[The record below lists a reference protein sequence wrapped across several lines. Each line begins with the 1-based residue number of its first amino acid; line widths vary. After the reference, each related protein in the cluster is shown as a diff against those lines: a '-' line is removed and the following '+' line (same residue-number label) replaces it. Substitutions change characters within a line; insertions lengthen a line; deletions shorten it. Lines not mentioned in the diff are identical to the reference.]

1 MSSTGAD
8 RRERQPDATAGGRPA
23 SPRRR
28 SISPGQEG
36 ERVGMNGTSENRRS
50 ASPNRKDDLD
60 GQVKSNH
67 SPITS
72 TKGEDRD
79 GARGDRRGRDAGDY

>member
-8 RRERQPDATAGGRPA
+8 RRERQPDATAGRRPA

-28 SISPGQEG
+28 SISPDQEG
-36 ERVGMNGTSENRRS
+36 QRVGTNGTSEIRRS
-50 ASPNRKDDLD
+50 ASPNRQDDHD
-60 GQVKSNH
+60 GQVKSND
-67 SPITS
+67 SPIAS

-79 GARGDRRGRDAGDY
+79 AARGDRRGRDAGDY